1 MSYINLFYIFIVL
14 AIVMFVISIVLFFVL
29 DIPNAIRIVNKKA
42 PKKKRQKKQNKP
54 ATGEFTQKQ
63 LQKVNNVPVLQK
75 AGQRKK
81 TTVLPTNN
89 SPKEKKKTTV
99 LPQNQAVMGEQPQPI
114 QPPKKQTT
122 VLQHIS
128 NSQINKKTGDMNANT
143 TNNDIFEIVET
154 TSFIAT
160 EKTI

>member
-1 MSYINLFYIFIVL
+1 MFIIS
-14 AIVMFVISIVLFFVL
+14 IVMFFAM

-42 PKKKRQKKQNKP
+42 PKKKGQKKQNNP
-54 ATGEFTQKQ
+54 ATGELTQKQ
-63 LQKVNNVPVLQK
+63 HQKVDVAAVPQK
-75 AGQRKK
+75 TGQKKK

-99 LPQNQAVMGEQPQPI
+99 LPQNQAVMGEQPQPV

-122 VLQHIS
+122 VLQHTS
-128 NSQINKKTGDMNANT
+128 TSQINKKTGDMNANP
-143 TNNDIFEIVET
+143 TNNDVFEIIET
-154 TSFIAT
+154 TAFIAS